1 MHILLKEQIIELKDN
16 IEINQG
22 KEEENFPCSRIN
34 PSTTLQLYNNSSKV
48 VVDKLGEKLKRK
60 INYKSNFLNS

>member
-22 KEEENFPCSRIN
+22 KEEENFPYSRIN
-34 PSTTLQLYNNSSKV
+34 PLTNLQVYKNSSKV
-48 VVDKLGEKLKRK
+48 VIDKLGK
-60 INYKSNFLNS
+60 N